1 MITKEISV
9 NDDDSKNGGFGSK
22 EVREDEK
29 IYDLLVKFRANV
41 PSQKKVSLY
50 LYFKRVNN
58 CKGIKSLR
66 RYIQIFI
73 SCYLRTRLLLL

>member
-22 EVREDEK
+22 EVRDDEK

-41 PSQKKVSLY
+41 PSQKSISL
-50 LYFKRVNN
+50 
-58 CKGIKSLR
+58 SLS
-66 RYIQIFI
+66 IFI
-73 SCYLRTRLLLL
+73 F

>member
-41 PSQKKVSLY
+41 PSQKKYLSIYILNVLTTVKALNHYDDTFKSLY
-50 LYFKRVNN
+50 RV
-58 CKGIKSLR
+58 I
-66 RYIQIFI
+66 
-73 SCYLRTRLLLL
+73 

>member
-9 NDDDSKNGGFGSK
+9 NDEDSKNGGFGSK
-22 EVREDEK
+22 EVGEDEK

-41 PSQKKVSLY
+41 PSQKKYLY

-73 SCYLRTRLLLL
+73 SCYLRTRLLL